1 MLRREFEAPKPIRRA
16 TVYVTGLGFFDL
28 YLNGARVGDHIMD
41 PALTEYS
48 KLILYVTFD
57 VTRQL
62 RPGKNALGVVLGNGT
77 VLRPR
82 AGDEDPVT
90 FQDLRLPEV
99 AAATRN

>member
-1 MLRREFEAPKPIRRA
+1 MLRREFDASKQVRRA
-16 TVYVTGLGFFDL
+16 TVYASGLGFFDL

-62 RPGKNALGVVLGNGT
+62 RTGRNALGVVLGNG
-77 VLRPR
+77 RFFAPR
-82 AGDEDPVT
+82 TGDKTPAQ
-90 FQDLRLPEV
+90 FQDLWLPAI
-99 AAATRN
+99 AAPAGN